1 MSVIHAE
8 RCGCGEQHAVEIP
21 GEAGQRI
28 AYLRPHD
35 LVPIE
40 RCQGCGRPFAEML
53 DELERLGDERW
64 NEEPREEGPAFGCGG
79 IKMGAA
85 S

>member
-21 GEAGQRI
+21 GPSGERI
-28 AYLRPHD
+28 AYLRLHD
-35 LVPIE
+35 LAPIE

-53 DELERLGDERW
+53 DELERWGDPLWDEAPGG
-64 NEEPREEGPAFGCGG
+64 EPYGVGCGG
-79 IKMGAA
+79 IRTGV
-85 S
+85 